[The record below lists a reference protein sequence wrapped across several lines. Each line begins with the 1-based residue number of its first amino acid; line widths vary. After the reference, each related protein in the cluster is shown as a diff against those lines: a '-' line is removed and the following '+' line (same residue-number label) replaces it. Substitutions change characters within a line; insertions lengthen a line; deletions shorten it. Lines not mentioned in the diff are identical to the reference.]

1 MEDSALIIKLQEHI
15 NWIVKEVAHIVLSL
29 GLKLKSAKLW
39 DLLFKSKKKK
49 KRESKR
55 NEKAIC

>member
-49 KRESKR
+49 TESKR

>member
-39 DLLFKSKKKK
+39 DLLFKSKKKRK
-49 KRESKR
+49 ESKR

>member
-15 NWIVKEVAHIVLSL
+15 NWRVKEVAHIVLSL

-39 DLLFKSKKKK
+39 GLLFKSKKK

>member
-49 KRESKR
+49 IESKR

>member
-49 KRESKR
+49 RESKR

>member
-39 DLLFKSKKKK
+39 DLLFKSKKII
-49 KRESKR
+49 ESKR